1 MTTDAPRAVPS
12 SSPASSAL
20 PPEVGR
26 QPVSPN
32 ASPEI
37 TKSLGQRGGVVV
49 LWPRLQG
56 KAKSSERA
64 SKVQAHL
71 RDLTQ
76 RAALS
81 KPVDARPEPERACPK
96 PNGCDAT
103 AVGFVLI
110 DEGAA
115 CAAVVTV
122 SAPGASPQRLV
133 AWAGQMHFKQPTV
146 PFREPPESQ
155 IVVDDFVPCDQLDA
169 ALRAGDAD
177 VQAAIKAAL

>member
-1 MTTDAPRAVPS
+1 MSTS
-12 SSPASSAL
+12 
-20 PPEVGR
+20 
-26 QPVSPN
+26 

-37 TKSLGQRGGVVV
+37 TKSVGARGGVVV

-64 SKVQAHL
+64 AKVQAHL
-71 RDLTQ
+71 KEVAQ
-76 RAALS
+76 RAALA
-81 KPVDARPEPERACPK
+81 KPVDMRPEPERACPK

-103 AVGFVLI
+103 AVGFVLV

-133 AWAGQMHFKQPTV
+133 PWAGQMHLKQATV
-146 PFREPPESQ
+146 PFREPPESA
-155 IVVDDFVPCDQLDA
+155 IVVDDFVPCAELDA
-169 ALRAGDAD
+169 ALRAGDAE